1 MDDGDSGRMDGPVKL
16 ISRAK
21 LKLAKERLTA
31 LANGIVPLQAWY
43 VAMCIKRDMEKN
55 I

>member
-1 MDDGDSGRMDGPVKL
+1 MDDGRAGRMDGPVKL
-16 ISRAK
+16 ISREE
-21 LKLAKERLTA
+21 LKLYKARLMA

-43 VAMCIKRDMEKN
+43 VAMCIKRDVENN